1 MLMDQAKLAKRIED
15 VVRMRTIL
23 HPKDWQDESQ
33 LMMTRWFDYRFMSP
47 IEATMAFARYYIAGL
62 RSYVRRHVDRELSE
76 TVSGIRSGVPTA
88 RVAWFTALWR
98 ARARTDA
105 IFVPYDLL
113 IDFSFDF
120 SSRRKRYW
128 TMLPHQLHASPK
140 NGEAWWAVFDDAVE
154 DLLPRRMRTVA
165 DMPHYRIENDLG
177 LPAQRHFRDLILSE
191 MRHQYRMLNEQIADW
206 VFVKRHL
213 TLEQVLSLAPVDAD
227 RSEIERRA
235 RAEAEDRAWEVRP
248 VIKLD
253 KADLLPSCF
262 AVAETINETRAPC
275 DTCALVDHC
284 KTAAAEAIEITIRT
298 TGSGSPVL
306 SADRAR
312 KRLNTQKCRSK
323 TKPLPAGSSVSE
335 SD

>member
-47 IEATMAFARYYIAGL
+47 IEATMAFAGYYIAGL

-88 RVAWFTALWR
+88 RAAWFTALWR

-140 NGEAWWAVFDDAVE
+140 NGEAWWAVFDEAVE

-177 LPAQRHFRDLILSE
+177 LPAQRHCRDLMLSE
-191 MRHQYRMLNEQIADW
+191 MRHEHRMLYEQIADT
-206 VFVKRHL
+206 VFIKRHL
-213 TLEQVLSLAPVDAD
+213 TLDQALSLAPAGAD
-227 RSEIERRA
+227 RAEIQR
-235 RAEAEDRAWEVRP
+235 RAEAASEDRAWEARP
-248 VIKLD
+248 VVELD
-253 KADLLPSCF
+253 RSDLLPSCF
-262 AVAETINETRAPC
+262 AIAETINETRSPC
-275 DTCALVDHC
+275 DTCTLLAHC
-284 KTAAAEAIEITIRT
+284 RNAAAEAIEIAVRM
-298 TGSGSPVL
+298 TGKASPVL
-306 SADRAR
+306 MADRER
-312 KRLNTQKCRSK
+312 KRLNTQKCRDK
-323 TKPLPAGSSVSE
+323 KRLLPAESSETASV
-335 SD
+335 